1 MSNLANLVASLDGI
15 PTPTPQQYADARAY
29 LERHAPDLVEVVLG
43 VSS

>member
-1 MSNLANLVASLDGI
+1 MKLETDFDWV

-29 LERHAPDLVEVVLG
+29 LEKHAADLVEDVLG

>member
-1 MSNLANLVASLDGI
+1 MKLETNFDWV

-29 LERHAPDLVEVVLG
+29 LETHAPDLVEVVLG